1 MRILVAL
8 LGLMV
13 SLVACADS
21 QTPAKYEAGKHYVV
35 LDNPVRTSNPNKIEV
50 TEVFWYG
57 CGHCFHFEPL
67 VKAWKEKQADD
78 VAFVRS
84 PAMWNKDMELHAR
97 AFYTAKALGVLDT
110 LHDPLFDAMNVR
122 KKRLAD
128 EAEISELFVANG
140 VDADKFA
147 KVFNSFGVTGKVRQA
162 DARARSYRITGTPE
176 LVVDGK
182 YRISTRA
189 AGGQK
194 EMLDVADFLVEK
206 IRAERAK

>member
-1 MRILVAL
+1 MRILVAV

-21 QTPAKYEAGKHYVV
+21 QGPAKYQEGKHYVV
-35 LDNPVRTSNPNKIEV
+35 LDNPVRTANPNKIEV

-67 VKAWKEKQADD
+67 VKSWKEKQADD

-84 PAMWNKDMELHAR
+84 PAMWNKTMELHAR
-97 AFYTAKALGVLDT
+97 AFYTAKALGVLET
-110 LHDPLFDAMNVR
+110 LHDPIFDAMNVR
-122 KKRLAD
+122 KQRLAN
-128 EAEISELFVANG
+128 EAEIAELFVANG

-162 DARARSYRITGTPE
+162 DARARSYRVTGTPE

-182 YRISTRA
+182 YRISASA
-189 AGGQK
+189 AGSQQA
-194 EMLDVADFLVEK
+194 MLEVADFLVEK

>member
-8 LGLMV
+8 VGLMV
-13 SLVACADS
+13 SLVACADA
-21 QTPAKYEAGKHYVV
+21 QTPAKYEEGKHYVV
-35 LDNPVRTSNPNKIEV
+35 LDNPVRTSSADKIEV

-84 PAMWNKDMELHAR
+84 PAMWNKAMELHAR
-97 AFYTAKALGVLDT
+97 AFYTAAALNVLDT
-110 LHDPLFDAMNVR
+110 MHDPLFDAMNVR
-122 KKRLAD
+122 KKRLASED
-128 EAEISELFVANG
+128 EIAELFVANG
-140 VDADKFA
+140 VDAANFA

-189 AGGQK
+189 AGGQQ
-194 EMLDVADFLVEK
+194 EMLDVADFLVAK